1 MEKISQLEDTL
12 VIAVENT
19 DKAAV
24 YRNYL
29 ELEINDIKDPS
40 RIQALYERI
49 VAELPLFD
57 TFWFEYCRFVDRQLK
72 NVDATMTIFN
82 RAIRNCPW
90 NSSIWS
96 DYIYAC
102 ERYEKEHGFI
112 SGKIVKPIVS
122 FIFNYNLIIHTVFNR
137 SSRKSFQY
145 WTCLSGRLQSSLV
158 SVHRIPGSQL
168 QMGRSGTST
177 TSARS
182 FHSSQ
187 RAHYSKYVTFSKLCS
202 IRL

>member
-1 MEKISQLEDTL
+1 MKQEPEPHIKAAYEKAKSNLEKISQLEDTL

-29 ELEINDIKDPS
+29 DLEINDIKNPS

-49 VAELPLFD
+49 VTELPLFD
-57 TFWFEYCRFVDRQLK
+57 TFWFDYCRFIDRQFK

-112 SGKIVKPIVS
+112 SG
-122 FIFNYNLIIHTVFNR
+122 
-137 SSRKSFQY
+137 
-145 WTCLSGRLQSSLV
+145 
-158 SVHRIPGSQL
+158 
-168 QMGRSGTST
+168 
-177 TSARS
+177 
-182 FHSSQ
+182 
-187 RAHYSKYVTFSKLCS
+187 
-202 IRL
+202 